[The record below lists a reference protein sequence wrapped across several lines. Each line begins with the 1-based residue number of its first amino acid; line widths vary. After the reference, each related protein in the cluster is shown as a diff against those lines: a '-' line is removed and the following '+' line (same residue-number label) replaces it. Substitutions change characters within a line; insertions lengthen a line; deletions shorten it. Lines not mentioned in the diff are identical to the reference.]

1 MKDACRYKK
10 APIYMCCIDFVRL
23 LLTMEKLQLYK
34 RQEFLLN

>member
-10 APIYMCCIDFVRL
+10 VLIYMRCIDCVRL

-34 RQEFLLN
+34 RLKSLLN

>member
-10 APIYMCCIDFVRL
+10 VLIYMRCIDCVRL

>member
-10 APIYMCCIDFVRL
+10 VLIYMRCIDFVRL

-34 RQEFLLN
+34 RLKSLLN